1 MAIPVTRGPLRSAAA
16 PVLPTLALLALVVAA
31 WAVAACAGAPPSPSP
46 TPVPTPVVTPD
57 PHLGDPA
64 TAQEVFNGLGRAGL
78 NITPNTATTGP
89 QDGDIVT
96 RIFATYLGWPLDVTE
111 YRSSAALTKAVTW
124 KAGEDPGRGEHP
136 IAIAGSNILITWGPA
151 LSGAK
156 PNLPDDR
163 QTKGLTELVAA
174 LDKLLSPLRARTN
187 TAVTI
192 TPPVASAPTAPAV
205 TPGPKATTAP

>member
-1 MAIPVTRGPLRSAAA
+1 M
-16 PVLPTLALLALVVAA
+16 LALLTLV
-31 WAVAACAGAPPSPSP
+31 VAACAGGPPTASP
-46 TPVPTPVVTPD
+46 TAVPTPVVTPN

-78 NITPNTATTGP
+78 QITPNTATTGP
-89 QDGDIVT
+89 KDGDVVT

-111 YRSSAALTKAVTW
+111 YRSSAALGKVVTW
-124 KAGEDPGRGEHP
+124 EPGEDPGRGEHP
-136 IAIAGSNILITWGPA
+136 IAIAGANILVTWGPA

-156 PNLPDDR
+156 PNLPDAR
-163 QTKGLTELVAA
+163 QTKGLTDLVAA

-192 TPPVASAPTAPAV
+192 TPPVASAPTSPAA
-205 TPGPKATTAP
+205 TPGSEATTAP